1 MQEKETRYILYAR
14 KSSEQEDRQMLSIES
29 QKTELQIL
37 IDAEK
42 LNVVRQYEESHSAKK
57 RGTRPIFNTMVRDIE
72 RGTANGILLWN
83 VNRLSRNAG
92 DTGIIID
99 LLDAGLLQEVKSP
112 GQTFRNTPS
121 EKFLLS
127 LFCSQAK
134 LENDNKSVDAKRGLR
149 TKASNGWFPS
159 KAPLGYLPDPTK
171 QKGEKQVMSDPERFE
186 IIRKALKGI
195 ASRKYTAPQAYRIA
209 TKDWKLTNRD
219 GGRLSLSNWYAMLN
233 NPFYYGHF
241 EFPRKSGNWYKGKHQ
256 AMITQTEFV
265 AIQTYL
271 GAKGT
276 TRPQKYIFPYTGI
289 FQCGSCGAMIT
300 AEHKTKRN
308 LNGNVHLYV
317 YYHCTRRKD
326 PNCTEKVIEEK
337 KLESQIKEK
346 IQAIDIPP
354 SFKDWAIRYFKT
366 NEAEALESED
376 KVIESQERAYDGIEQ
391 KLSRLLDMR
400 INSELSE
407 TEFATKKEELI
418 AEKARLKEFLE
429 KPKQESWIKRLE
441 KAMNTATDIAEIF
454 EKGDETKRKRVLYDL
469 GSNLYIK
476 SKMFEIE
483 ASNPILQLEKVSF
496 LVKEISARFEP
507 PKTPMDKEKLEYL
520 YSSSPMVLAWRDSF
534 RTFEWKEAFPDPKVA
549 LSQMEQLMTLV

>member
-1 MQEKETRYILYAR
+1 MKEKATKYILYAR
-14 KSSEQEDRQMLSIES
+14 KSSESEDRQMASIDSQIQELQRIAVANDLNIIETLTES
-29 QKTELQIL
+29 Q
-37 IDAEK
+37 
-42 LNVVRQYEESHSAKK
+42 SAKK
-57 RGTRPIFNTMVRDIE
+57 PGRPIFNAMMKKIE
-72 RGTANGILLWN
+72 RGEADGIICWKI
-83 VNRLSRNAG
+83 NRLARNPVDGGQVSWA
-92 DTGIIID
+92 
-99 LLDAGLLQEVKSP
+99 LQEGVLKHIMTY
-112 GQTFRNTPS
+112 GQSYYPTDSVIMMQVELGMANQYVRD
-121 EKFLLS
+121 LS
-127 LFCSQAK
+127 T
-134 LENDNKSVDAKRGLR
+134 DAKRGLR
-149 TKASNGWFPS
+149 TKASSGWYPS
-159 KAPLGYLPDPTK
+159 KAPLGYLPDLTK
-171 QKGEKQVMSDPERFE
+171 QKGEKRVVSDPERFDLV
-186 IIRKALKGI
+186 RKAMKGV

-209 TKDWKLTNRD
+209 TKNWKLTNRK
-219 GGRLSLSNWYAMLN
+219 GGNLSISNWYAMLN

-241 EFPRKSGNWYKGKHQ
+241 EFPRKTGNWYKGKHQ
-256 AMITQTEFV
+256 AMITQTEFI
-265 AIQTYL
+265 AIQAYL
-271 GAKGT
+271 GEKGT

-289 FQCGSCGAMIT
+289 LRCGNCGAMIT

-326 PNCTEKVIEEK
+326 PNCTEKVVEEK

-376 KVIESQERAYDGIEQ
+376 KVTESQERAYDGIEQ

-407 TEFATKKEELI
+407 TEFTTKKEELI
-418 AEKARLKEFLE
+418 AEKARLKELLE
-429 KPKQESWIKRLE
+429 TPKQESWIKRLE
-441 KAMNTATDIAEIF
+441 KAMNAAEDIAEIF

-507 PKTPMDKEKLEYL
+507 PKTPLDKEKLESS
-520 YSSSPMVLAWRDSF
+520 YSSSPLLLAWQDSF
-534 RTFEWKEAFPDPKVA
+534 RTFEWERAFPDPGVS
-549 LSQMEQLMTLV
+549 LREIRGLLTLV

>member
-1 MQEKETRYILYAR
+1 MKEKATKYILYAR
-14 KSSEQEDRQMLSIES
+14 KSSESEDRQMASIDSQIQELQKIATANDLNIVEILTES
-29 QKTELQIL
+29 Q
-37 IDAEK
+37 
-42 LNVVRQYEESHSAKK
+42 SAKK
-57 RGTRPIFNTMVRDIE
+57 PGRSIFNAMMKKIEKGEADGIVCWKINRLARNPVDGGQVSWALQEGVLKHIMTYGQSYYPTDSVIMMQVELGMANQYVRD
-72 RGTANGILLWN
+72 
-83 VNRLSRNAG
+83 LS
-92 DTGIIID
+92 T
-99 LLDAGLLQEVKSP
+99 
-112 GQTFRNTPS
+112 
-121 EKFLLS
+121 
-127 LFCSQAK
+127 
-134 LENDNKSVDAKRGLR
+134 DAKRGLR

-159 KAPLGYLPDPTK
+159 KAPLGYLPNPTK
-171 QKGEKQVMSDPERFE
+171 QKGEKEVISDPERFE
-186 IIRKALKGI
+186 IVRKALKGI

-256 AMITQTEFV
+256 AMITQTEFI
-265 AIQTYL
+265 AIQAYL

-289 FQCGSCGAMIT
+289 LRCGNCGAMIT

-326 PNCTEKVIEEK
+326 PNCTEKVVEEK

-346 IQAIDIPP
+346 IRAIDIPP

-366 NEAEALESED
+366 NEAQELESED
-376 KVIESQERAYDGIEQ
+376 RVIESQERAYDGIEQ

-407 TEFATKKEELI
+407 IEFATKKEELI
-418 AEKARLKEFLE
+418 AEKARLKELLE

-520 YSSSPMVLAWRDSF
+520 YSSSPMVLRRQDSN
-534 RTFEWKEAFPDPKVA
+534 
-549 LSQMEQLMTLV
+549 L

>member
-1 MQEKETRYILYAR
+1 MQEKETKYILYAR

-37 IDAEK
+37 INAEK
-42 LNVVRQYEESHSAKK
+42 LNVVKYLEESHSAKK
-57 RGTRPIFNTMVRDIE
+57 RGMRPIFNTMVRDIE
-72 RGTANGILLWN
+72 KGVANGILLWN

-112 GQTFRNTPS
+112 GQAFRNTPS

-149 TKASNGWFPS
+149 TKAINGWFPS
-159 KAPLGYLPDPTK
+159 KAPLGYLPNPTK
-171 QKGEKQVMSDPERFE
+171 QKGEKEVISDPERFE
-186 IIRKALKGI
+186 IVRKALKSI

-209 TKDWKLTNRD
+209 TKDWKLTNRG

-241 EFPRKSGNWYKGKHQ
+241 EFPRKSGNWYKGKHR
-256 AMITQTEFV
+256 AMITQTEFI

-289 FQCGSCGAMIT
+289 FRCGNCGAMIT

-317 YYHCTRRKD
+317 YYHCTKRKD
-326 PNCTEKVIEEK
+326 PNCPEKVVEEK

-366 NEAEALESED
+366 NEAQELESED

-418 AEKARLKEFLE
+418 AEKARLKELLE

-441 KAMNTATDIAEIF
+441 RAMNTATDIAEIF

-520 YSSSPMVLAWRDSF
+520 YSSSPMVLRRQDSNL
-534 RTFEWKEAFPDPKVA
+534 RPGD
-549 LSQMEQLMTLV
+549 

>member
-1 MQEKETRYILYAR
+1 MHEKATKYILYAR
-14 KSSEQEDRQMLSIES
+14 KSSESEDRQMASIDSQIQELRRIADANDLNVIEILTES
-29 QKTELQIL
+29 Q
-37 IDAEK
+37 
-42 LNVVRQYEESHSAKK
+42 SAKK
-57 RGTRPIFNTMVRDIE
+57 PGRPIFNAMMRKVERGEADGIICWKMNRLARNPVDGGQVSWALQEGVLKHIMTYGQSYYPTDNVIMMQVELGMANQYVRD
-72 RGTANGILLWN
+72 
-83 VNRLSRNAG
+83 LS
-92 DTGIIID
+92 T
-99 LLDAGLLQEVKSP
+99 
-112 GQTFRNTPS
+112 
-121 EKFLLS
+121 
-127 LFCSQAK
+127 
-134 LENDNKSVDAKRGLR
+134 DAKRGLR
-149 TKASNGWFPS
+149 TKASNGWFPG
-159 KAPLGYLPDPTK
+159 KAPVGYLPNTTK
-171 QKGEKQVMSDPERFE
+171 QKGEKEVISDPERFDLV
-186 IIRKALKGI
+186 RKAMKGV
-195 ASRKYTAPQAYRIA
+195 ALRKYTAPQAYRIA
-209 TKDWKLTNRD
+209 TKNWKLTNRK
-219 GGRLSLSNWYAMLN
+219 GGRLSISNWYAMLN

-256 AMITQTEFV
+256 AMITQTEFI
-265 AIQTYL
+265 AIQAYL
-271 GAKGT
+271 GEKGT

-289 FQCGSCGAMIT
+289 LRCGNCGAMIT

-326 PNCTEKVIEEK
+326 PNCTEKVVEEK

-346 IQAIDIPP
+346 IHAIDIPP

-376 KVIESQERAYDGIEQ
+376 KVTESQERAYDGIEQ

-407 TEFATKKEELI
+407 NEYSLKKEELVT
-418 AEKARLKEFLE
+418 EKARLKELLE
-429 KPKQESWIKRLE
+429 KPQQENWIKRLE
-441 KAMNTATDIAEIF
+441 KAMNTAEDIAEIF

-507 PKTPMDKEKLEYL
+507 PKNPMDKEKLEL
-520 YSSSPMVLAWRDSF
+520 AYSSSPILLRRLDSNF
-534 RTFEWKEAFPDPKVA
+534 IRYRSLSATWKRQFPFPDDHSRR
-549 LSQMEQLMTLV
+549 L